1 MVPFLEKK
9 NPFYYGGCHYLTKTN
24 GSNGIMIQ
32 TEWANYHVYF
42 LIIIVV
48 TLATS
53 RGFIG
58 RLKTIQVCQSAS
70 WLFN

>member
-1 MVPFLEKK
+1 
-9 NPFYYGGCHYLTKTN
+9 
-24 GSNGIMIQ
+24 MIQ
-32 TEWANYHVYF
+32 TELSKVYF